1 MKREKIIACGVFL
14 LLVIGMAIGY
24 VLGKKSYEV
33 SLKKDA
39 KSDTV
44 EVEVLGEDTY
54 YIYKGDY
61 GEEYTINYVDFNKI
75 NRLNIAYMSDEEID
89 EMLNNFNKQGIFS
102 YKEYLSYMKQW
113 GMKIKYEDDSKD
125 YLIISHS
132 SIGSPNVD
140 VKLADVKYKSDN
152 ATVYMYENFIGIT
165 ADITGYAII
174 IPVEKRIDKFD
185 IKLLVTE
192 KEFENIQENGSDR
205 DYQNEPLWKPLIY
218 IYPEKDMDIS
228 IKLSNP
234 ELLSTTYPKYNNG
247 WNVRVLKDGTIK
259 YNGKEFYGLYWEGSS
274 HEVNV
279 TNEGFVVKGEDVA
292 TFLEEK
298 LAILGLNEREA
309 NEFIIYWLPKME
321 HNKYNY
327 IRFETR
333 DEIDSYMK
341 LDITPKPDIVIR
353 VVMDFKALDE
363 KIDVKEQ
370 KLETTSRTG
379 YTVVEWGGSEIR

>member
-1 MKREKIIACGVFL
+1 MKKEKVIACGVFL
-14 LLVIGMAIGY
+14 LLVVGMIIGY

-33 SLKKDA
+33 SQKKAA

-61 GEEYTINYVDFNKI
+61 EEEYTINYVDFNMI

-113 GMKIKYEDDSKD
+113 GMRIKYEDDSKD

-132 SIGSPNVD
+132 NIGSPNVD

-152 ATVYMYENFIGIT
+152 ATVYMYENFMGVT
-165 ADITGYAII
+165 ADIKGYAII
-174 IPVEKRIDKFD
+174 IPVEKKIDKFD

-192 KEFENIQENGSDR
+192 EEFENIQKNGSSR
-205 DYQNEPLWKPLIY
+205 DYQNEPIWKPLIY
-218 IYPEKDMDIS
+218 IYPGKDMDVS

-259 YNGKEFYGLYWEGSS
+259 YDGKEFYGLYWEGSG

-333 DEIDSYMK
+333 EEIDSYMK
-341 LDITPKPDIVIR
+341 LDITPKPDSVIR

-370 KLETTSRTG
+370 KLETVSRTG

>member
-1 MKREKIIACGVFL
+1 
-14 LLVIGMAIGY
+14 
-24 VLGKKSYEV
+24 
-33 SLKKDA
+33 
-39 KSDTV
+39 
-44 EVEVLGEDTY
+44 
-54 YIYKGDY
+54 
-61 GEEYTINYVDFNKI
+61 
-75 NRLNIAYMSDEEID
+75 MSDEEID

-132 SIGSPNVD
+132 NIGSPNVD

-192 KEFENIQENGSDR
+192 KEFENIQENGSSR
-205 DYQNEPLWKPLIY
+205 DYQNEPIWKPLIY

-259 YNGKEFYGLYWEGSS
+259 YDGKEFYGLYWEGSG

-279 TNEGFVVKGEDVA
+279 TNEGFVVKGEDVV

-333 DEIDSYMK
+333 EEIDSYMK
-341 LDITPKPDIVIR
+341 LDITPKPDSVIR

-370 KLETTSRTG
+370 KLETASRTG

>member
-1 MKREKIIACGVFL
+1 MKKEKVIACGVFL
-14 LLVIGMAIGY
+14 LLVVGMIIGY

-33 SLKKDA
+33 SQKKAA

-113 GMKIKYEDDSKD
+113 GMRIKYEDDSKD

-132 SIGSPNVD
+132 NIGSPNVD

-192 KEFENIQENGSDR
+192 KEFENIQENGSSR
-205 DYQNEPLWKPLIY
+205 DYQNEPIWKPLIY

-259 YNGKEFYGLYWEGSS
+259 YDGKEFYGLYWEGSG

-279 TNEGFVVKGEDVA
+279 TNEGFVVKGEDVV

-333 DEIDSYMK
+333 EEIDSYMK
-341 LDITPKPDIVIR
+341 LDITPKPDSVIR

-370 KLETTSRTG
+370 KLETASRTG